1 MSLNGL
7 DDPKVAEAY
16 VAASAEPGGWFLL
29 KYSSRD
35 EVELLSNGT
44 GGVAEMRGA
53 VAAYEETNPLYGFLK
68 YRRRNVLVK
77 YLPEGCS
84 RLIQARVAVHFNAV
98 CERFSPYDSQFDMT
112 AAEDLADSKLSPGF
126 SLHAA
131 KGSNSSSS
139 SRKKHLMEIAEEDEE
154 EQQPTKRQ
162 SLIKEKEKD
171 REQLKGS
178 DERPTTTGE
187 PVTLN
192 SDLAASL
199 ENSKFSAP
207 TTSEVPTFV
216 GSVEPSPPTENAPR
230 LSSQSSRTEV
240 FTSYSAYSYTS
251 KPKIKLGPRPSL
263 DTTIIRPQTAGN
275 FRPVSSIPA
284 GLKLFGKGSSS
295 SARRRKDSAGSS
307 NAPASPRSEITDF
320 AFSAAIPIP
329 EEPAGKLTLD
339 VPRPATSS
347 GVSTKS
353 GVSTIMSTSM
363 KSAMTP
369 EKARLKK
376 ALQLRE
382 KKKKRKEAQS
392 PSSPPLT
399 SPEIPDTASVPVTP
413 DSAVAHGDETDV
425 TADDPA
431 SEIKADDSGV
441 GIETSTT
448 STKGDHASEGTQ
460 PDSRPLSPVVTSSE
474 AGESTKASSV
484 SESTDQ
490 TVVAEDGLGDG
501 SDAKPPAGSG
511 EPDGLLGDHAT
522 ESSVTNEEQNDAPA
536 PESRRDTIVPH
547 LPEEVK
553 PDNADRNAEPD
564 SDQPESANNDLE
576 HATGESQVCKDV
588 ETSNQAGEHEQSGAD
603 PRVNAAQSV
612 QVSPIA
618 PQDQALEDQKPETV
632 GTPETA
638 LEDIEAKQ
646 PQPELKAGPNS
657 LSPKIQVHDSA
668 SFPDIAED
676 DTATPIARTN
686 ANDSSADQAT
696 ESESE
701 SIFAARVRKS
711 SIAKRKANVEP
722 IKTDLANRGRAAS
735 QSDIDLSDD
744 DSLLEELQ
752 SATVH
757 EAKPVTVS
765 KTPLTPVFPGRLNS
779 NSGMA
784 AATASPPI
792 PAGPF
797 AAPLMAKP
805 QMIRTASNPVRG
817 NLIAPPSD
825 VSQSSA
831 RSVSQG
837 AAFLHQVTQ
846 QRTADG
852 TLAKKT
858 NMGSSISQRIKALE
872 RLSVKPGDA
881 PSQANSRPSSSFFS
895 VKPRAPSRSPSV
907 VDRATS
913 LSKDT
918 RPSTAHSRDDS
929 PEASRFHR
937 ERSGSISSRLSVFEL
952 GNSPGNTPRGRPE
965 TVSVTARIIR
975 DSPSASRTPPEYNN
989 HVELKQ
995 SALLVDHQKSDA
1007 VSPPPEPVEVAVPE
1021 KTKSHRRNES
1031 KDSETQR
1038 SSFNVVK
1045 EFIKEHRK
1053 SIVSSPASEGPRSP
1067 TRPPSTHQNTTF
1079 VGRLSMSSR
1088 RSLSKD
1094 RDLMA
1099 SPSVGTDGSVS
1110 GDDSKSMTS
1119 DKKMSRAGRLMR
1131 RLSSFSGPSKGHKH
1145 NNVPTSSGTPTVTEE
1160 DTEAVQTVKHSAPSV
1175 VADLGDVN
1183 VQFPDTLLWKRRN
1196 MYLDSQGFVV
1206 LSALA
1211 QQQHQAPKGPAT
1223 TGVKKYHLSEFRTP
1237 YTPDVE
1243 VQELP
1248 NSVVLD
1254 LVEGSAVQVACE
1266 DRTGQ
1271 LHVLE
1276 VLRSAHVKHAGN

>member
-35 EVELLSNGT
+35 EVELLGNGS

-53 VAAYEETNPLYGFLK
+53 VSAYEETNPLYGFLK

-112 AAEDLADSKLSPGF
+112 AAEDLADAKLSPAC

-162 SLIKEKEKD
+162 SLIKEKEK
-171 REQLKGS
+171 ELKAS

-216 GSVEPSPPTENAPR
+216 GSVEPSPPTESAPR

-251 KPKIKLGPRPSL
+251 KPKVKLGPRPSL

-295 SARRRKDSAGSS
+295 SARRRKDSAGSG

-329 EEPAGKLTLD
+329 EEPANKLTLD

-363 KSAMTP
+363 KAAMTP

-382 KKKKRKEAQS
+382 KKKKKKEAQS
-392 PSSPPLT
+392 PSSPSLS
-399 SPEIPDTASVPVTP
+399 SPGIADTASVPATP
-413 DSAVAHGDETDV
+413 DSAVAHGDEADV
-425 TADDPA
+425 TAEDQA
-431 SEIKADDSGV
+431 SEMKPDDSGV
-441 GIETSTT
+441 GIETSTA

-490 TVVAEDGLGDG
+490 TVVEEGLGDG
-501 SDAKPPAGSG
+501 TDAKPHAG
-511 EPDGLLGDHAT
+511 LVGDHAT
-522 ESSVTNEEQNDAPA
+522 EASVANEEQNDAPA
-536 PESRRDTIVPH
+536 PESKPDTVAPH
-547 LPEEVK
+547 LSEEIK
-553 PDNADRNAEPD
+553 PDNADRKAEPD
-564 SDQPESANNDLE
+564 SDQPESADIDHE
-576 HATGESQVCKDV
+576 HAKGESQVCKDD
-588 ETSNQAGEHEQSGAD
+588 ETSNQAGEHEQSGAN
-603 PRVNAAQSV
+603 PTVNAAQSE
-612 QVSPIA
+612 VSPIA
-618 PQDQALEDQKPETV
+618 PRDQALEDQKPETI
-632 GTPETA
+632 GTPETTSK
-638 LEDIEAKQ
+638 DIEAKQ
-646 PQPELKAGPNS
+646 AQPDVKTGLNF
-657 LSPKIQVHDSA
+657 LSPKIKVPDST

-676 DTATPIARTN
+676 DTATPIARAN

-696 ESESE
+696 ESETE
-701 SIFAARVRKS
+701 SVLAARVRKS

-735 QSDIDLSDD
+735 QSDSELSDD

-757 EAKPVTVS
+757 EAKPITVS

-779 NSGMA
+779 NNGMA
-784 AATASPPI
+784 ASTASPPI

-852 TLAKKT
+852 TLAKKA

-989 HVELKQ
+989 HVEIKQ
-995 SALLVDHQKSDA
+995 SPLLVDHQTSDA
-1007 VSPPPEPVEVAVPE
+1007 VSPPPEPVEAVPE

-1045 EFIKEHRK
+1045 EFIKERRK
-1053 SIVSSPASEGPRSP
+1053 SIVSSPSTEGPRSP

-1094 RDLMA
+1094 RDPMA
-1099 SPSVGTDGSVS
+1099 TPSVGTDGSVS
-1110 GDDSKSMTS
+1110 GDDSKSTTS

-1145 NNVPTSSGTPTVTEE
+1145 NNAPTSNGTPTVAEE
-1160 DTEAVQTVKHSAPSV
+1160 DTEAVQAAKPSAPSV

-1254 LVEGSAVQVACE
+1254 LLEGSAVQVACE

>member
-29 KYSSRD
+29 KYASRD
-35 EVELLSNGT
+35 EVELLSSGT

-53 VAAYEETNPLYGFLK
+53 VTAYDETNPLYGFLK

-112 AAEDLADSKLSPGF
+112 TAEDLADAKLSPAC

-251 KPKIKLGPRPSL
+251 KPKVKLGPRPSL

-329 EEPAGKLTLD
+329 EEPTNKLTLD

-382 KKKKRKEAQS
+382 KKKKKKEAQS

-399 SPEIPDTASVPVTP
+399 SPEIPDTVSVPVTP
-413 DSAVAHGDETDV
+413 DSAVPHGDETDV
-425 TADDPA
+425 TADDKA
-431 SEIKADDSGV
+431 SENKADDSGV

-490 TVVAEDGLGDG
+490 TVVVDEGLGDG

-511 EPDGLLGDHAT
+511 EPDGLVGDHAT
-522 ESSVTNEEQNDAPA
+522 ESSVANEEHEDAST
-536 PESRRDTIVPH
+536 PESKPDTVAPH
-547 LPEEVK
+547 LSEEIK
-553 PDNADRNAEPD
+553 PDNAEREAEPD
-564 SDQPESANNDLE
+564 SDQSESANTDHELT
-576 HATGESQVCKDV
+576 TGESRICKDA
-588 ETSNQAGEHEQSGAD
+588 ETSSQAGEHEQSGAD

-618 PQDQALEDQKPETV
+618 PQDQALEDQKPETI
-632 GTPETA
+632 GTPETS

-646 PQPELKAGPNS
+646 AQPDLKTGPNS
-657 LSPKIQVHDSA
+657 LSPKIQVPDSA
-668 SFPDIAED
+668 TFPDIAED

-701 SIFAARVRKS
+701 SLLAARVRKS

-735 QSDIDLSDD
+735 QSDSDLSDD

-757 EAKPVTVS
+757 EAKPMTVS

-779 NSGMA
+779 NNGMA
-784 AATASPPI
+784 TATASPPI

-907 VDRATS
+907 VDRTTS

-937 ERSGSISSRLSVFEL
+937 ERSGSISSRLSVFEP

-989 HVELKQ
+989 PVELKQ
-995 SALLVDHQKSDA
+995 SALLVDHQRSDA
-1007 VSPPPEPVEVAVPE
+1007 VSPPPEPVEEAVPE

-1053 SIVSSPASEGPRSP
+1053 SIVSSPSSEGPRSP

-1094 RDLMA
+1094 RDLTA

-1145 NNVPTSSGTPTVTEE
+1145 NNAPSTSGTPTVAEE
-1160 DTEAVQTVKHSAPSV
+1160 DTEAVQPVKHSAPSI

-1223 TGVKKYHLSEFRTP
+1223 TGVKKYHLSEFKTP

-1243 VQELP
+1243 IQELP